1 MQYELLKTLFKYVV
15 SDKPDPKPVETPKGR
30 SITLKVLEVYFPQGD
45 KAMIPHIDVLESK
58 YGKKGI
64 VNVLG
69 QHLYG
74 EIGILKCLQEDGW
87 IGAWVANFGGLRF
100 WDDMPK
106 AMHQNL
112 VGDVE
117 FSNLIEPLRSKY
129 KMIQEPRGRKKGGF
143 FDIFAWL
150 DNDHFIFLEYKGPGD
165 RPNENEP
172 SFIDAAIDAGVPP
185 EQLIRVKH
193 VGQRMENRQLVA

>member
-1 MQYELLKTLFKYVV
+1 MQYELLLKTLFKYVQSV
-15 SDKPDPKPVETPKGR
+15 TTDPKPVKTPKGR
-30 SITLKVLEVYFPQGD
+30 LITMNVLNVHFAQGD
-45 KAMIPHIDVLESK
+45 KTLVPHIDVLESK

-69 QHLYG
+69 QHVYG

-87 IGAWVANFGGLRF
+87 TGAWVANFGGIRF

-112 VGDVE
+112 VGDIE
-117 FSNLIEPLRSKY
+117 FSRLIEPLQRKY
-129 KMIQEPRGRKKGGF
+129 KAIQEPRGRQKGGF

-150 DNDHFIFLEYKGPGD
+150 ENDRFLFIEYKGPGD
-165 RPNENEP
+165 RPNKNEL
-172 SFIDAAIDAGVPP
+172 SFIDAAIDAGVSP
-185 EQLIRVKH
+185 EQLIRIKY
-193 VGQRMENRQLVA
+193 VG